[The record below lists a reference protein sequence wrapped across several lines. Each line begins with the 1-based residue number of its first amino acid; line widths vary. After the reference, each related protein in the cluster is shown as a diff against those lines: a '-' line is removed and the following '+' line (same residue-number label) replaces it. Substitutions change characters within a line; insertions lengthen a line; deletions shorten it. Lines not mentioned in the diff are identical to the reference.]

1 VAVLAT
7 VAFAV
12 LELAFATSDFSF
24 VTVAGH
30 SGLTTPFLYRL
41 GAAWS
46 SQEGSL
52 LLWLWLLSIWASL
65 AIRLTH
71 RRLADLA
78 PYAQSVLLGF
88 AAFFAGLLVLLASP
102 FERALPAPLDGAG
115 LNPLLRHPSMMIHP
129 PLLYSG
135 YTLFTVPFA
144 FAVAAL
150 ITGRLDVRWTRATR
164 RFSLAAWLCLTLG
177 IVLGARWSY
186 VELGW
191 GGYWAW
197 DPVENASLMPWL
209 TGTAFIHS
217 VMVQERRGMLKGWNV
232 GLVLG
237 TGILALVGTFLVRSG
252 ILDSIHAF
260 GASTLGV
267 PFVAFIALCVLG
279 SIGLMSWRWE
289 SLRSDH
295 RLDSLLSREAL
306 FLVNNL
312 ALVALCFVIFWG
324 TFFPL
329 ISEAVTGNKA
339 SVGPPWFD
347 RYVAPLAILLV
358 LAMAAG
364 QHAGWRR
371 TSPRRFLR
379 ALVPGAAAALAAGAA
394 AVLVAG
400 DAKPLAVAAV
410 GASALVLGGVL
421 SEYHA
426 GMSARHRALGEPRI
440 AALGHLLT
448 RSRRRYAGY
457 LVHAGFAIFLTGIAV
472 SSAFGHDHDVS
483 LLPGQQARVGSDVF
497 RYQRATWSV
506 LADPKGTGAILS
518 LGAVL
523 DVSRNGR
530 HLATLHPARGYFPQL
545 GTGGAVSQLIAG
557 EPTSEVGLDS
567 TLTHDIWSASQPDLS
582 ALRPILARADRIISP
597 DRLDLSLIA
606 LAAVARHWTLHP
618 TPTEFRLIDWP
629 MVSWVWIGAL
639 IAIFGGLLALAPSP
653 GRLVLAT
660 VRRSRAPAP
669 PLAA

>member
-1 VAVLAT
+1 VGLSLYGAWRQRPEFVEAGRRSLYVVALLAT

-12 LELAFATSDFSF
+12 LEVAFATSDFSF

-52 LLWLWLLSIWASL
+52 LLWLWLLSLWASL

-115 LNPLLRHPSMMIHP
+115 LNPLLRYPSMMIHP

-232 GLVLG
+232 GLVLS

-267 PFVAFIALCVLG
+267 PFVAAIALCVLG
-279 SIGLMSWRWE
+279 SIGLMSWRWG

-306 FLVNNL
+306 FLLNNL

-358 LAMAAG
+358 VGGGARAG
-364 QHAGWRR
+364 GGHRRDDSCARWCPAWRR
-371 TSPRRFLR
+371 RWPPVPRPSWSP
-379 ALVPGAAAALAAGAA
+379 ATP
-394 AVLVAG
+394 
-400 DAKPLAVAAV
+400 
-410 GASALVLGGVL
+410 S
-421 SEYHA
+421 
-426 GMSARHRALGEPRI
+426 
-440 AALGHLLT
+440 
-448 RSRRRYAGY
+448 RSRWPP
-457 LVHAGFAIFLTGIAV
+457 
-472 SSAFGHDHDVS
+472 SE
-483 LLPGQQARVGSDVF
+483 
-497 RYQRATWSV
+497 
-506 LADPKGTGAILS
+506 
-518 LGAVL
+518 
-523 DVSRNGR
+523 
-530 HLATLHPARGYFPQL
+530 PARWCWEGC
-545 GTGGAVSQLIAG
+545 
-557 EPTSEVGLDS
+557 
-567 TLTHDIWSASQPDLS
+567 
-582 ALRPILARADRIISP
+582 
-597 DRLDLSLIA
+597 
-606 LAAVARHWTLHP
+606 
-618 TPTEFRLIDWP
+618 
-629 MVSWVWIGAL
+629 
-639 IAIFGGLLALAPSP
+639 
-653 GRLVLAT
+653 
-660 VRRSRAPAP
+660 
-669 PLAA
+669 